1 MPKPRD
7 RGAERATPESSCRKP
22 LSGAR
27 GALGRSVAV
36 AAQAAKSASLY
47 DAMSQSGP
55 DAELLALLVTLNQQH
70 EIIAAIEAEK
80 HQLPAGITHAS
91 RDQERRL
98 DQALDSRTETL
109 DCVIA
114 ARAATPDGLCGK
126 AAALCLVALG
136 CAYSRE
142 GEALKEI
149 AYYGGAWNLA
159 LSLACD
165 VLTWSIGAGARSPI
179 SNPGCVERN
188 TMADLT
194 NRLRAA
200 LPGQAARSERPAAAD
215 LAAEF
220 PLAARARGR
229 HR

>member
-7 RGAERATPESSCRKP
+7 RGAARARPEFSCRKRLTGTRSAP
-22 LSGAR
+22 ALTSGA
-27 GALGRSVAV
+27 
-36 AAQAAKSASLY
+36 AKGASLN
-47 DAMSQSGP
+47 DTMSQSGP

-70 EIIAAIEAEK
+70 DIVSAIEAEK
-80 HQLPAGITHAS
+80 HHLPAGITDAS

-98 DQALDSRTETL
+98 EQALDRRTETL

-114 ARAATPDGLCGK
+114 AQASTPDGLRGK
-126 AAALCLVALG
+126 AGALCLVALG
-136 CAYSRE
+136 CAYSQE
-142 GEALKEI
+142 GQALEEI

-179 SNPGCVERN
+179 SNPRSGELN

-194 NRLRAA
+194 DRLRAA
-200 LPGQAARSERPAAAD
+200 LAGPDARPEHTV
-215 LAAEF
+215 AAEF
-220 PLAARARGR
+220 PLAAGARGR